1 MVNYAVLPPE
11 PANSLGPA
19 VLKLDIGVPGLP
31 LP

>member
-1 MVNYAVLPPE
+1 MVNYALLPPA

-19 VLKLDIGVPGLP
+19 VLKLDVGVEGLP